1 MVQWHSLYVGQ
12 IEFEPEKWTTYKEVC
27 QIFLLQPTM
36 YDLFLQATSERTLVR
51 TNYPFPLKKAFA
63 RGTRYFDLNLNKH
76 HSFQIDYLTFLLST
90 LIEK

>member
-27 QIFLLQPTM
+27 QFFLLQPTM
-36 YDLFLQATSERTLVR
+36 YDLFFTSNVR
-51 TNYPFPLKKAFA
+51 TNYSFPLKKAFA
-63 RGTRYFDLNLNKH
+63 RGTMYFDLNLNKH
-76 HSFQIDYLTFLLST
+76 HSFQIDYLTFLLGT